1 MSKGLQLYDASG
13 NLTLSFT
20 SRLFRYIGS
29 VFVSAFPESSPQT
42 ISWPGMTTDGTW
54 YVLSVE
60 GTAFAV
66 ISTDQFT
73 LHACAHDAI
82 DSDYLVLRY

>member
-1 MSKGLQLYDASG
+1 MSMGLQLYDSAG

-29 VFVSAFPESSPQT
+29 VFVPAFSELSPQT
-42 ISWPGMTTDGTW
+42 VSWPGMAADGTW

-73 LHACAHDAI
+73 LYACAHDAI